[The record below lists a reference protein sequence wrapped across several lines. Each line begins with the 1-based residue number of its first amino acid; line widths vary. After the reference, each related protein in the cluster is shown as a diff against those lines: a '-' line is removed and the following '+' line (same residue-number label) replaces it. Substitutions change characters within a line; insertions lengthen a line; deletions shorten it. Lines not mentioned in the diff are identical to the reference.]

1 MTIADERKGAPP
13 SFVCTELDHPINC
26 SEAERIFSRFSTIRS
41 TSKRGYQG
49 IVHSVARS
57 CPDSLRS
64 SATP

>member
-1 MTIADERKGAPP
+1 MTIADERKGAP
-13 SFVCTELDHPINC
+13 SSSVHS